1 MELSILLIQ
10 QICQLFIMIFF
21 GFLLVRGRVLTAE
34 NSKVLSILLLYV
46 ACPCAIINS
55 FMIDFTSDKLI
66 GLGLDEFS
74 MSATSI
80 LAQRKLIKSVSK
92 ADMEALV
99 EKALD
104 CATSEEVVELV
115 KSTVKM

>member
-1 MELSILLIQ
+1 MSSIQ
-10 QICQLFIMIFF
+10 QH
-21 GFLLVRGRVLTAE
+21 AE
-34 NSKVLSILLLYV
+34 GKWAGMCGEMAGEAIAAPLLL
-46 ACPCAIINS
+46 
-55 FMIDFTSDKLI
+55 

-104 CATSEEVVELV
+104 CATSEEVIELV